1 MKNAIVVMS
10 FFLSLLLPGMI
21 FCGSA
26 CAQNVVYSE
35 TFASGTAYFSGS
47 PQYDNW
53 ASFRAQLATS
63 THTFTRATTSGSN
76 NPVGVSCTDPVIVT
90 QMADALRNGTPGS
103 WTCDS
108 RTWVVDTGC
117 GQTSAVEFN
126 ATGSTCQCDA
136 PGYIVRPHILN
147 ENWGGISTAT
157 CDAPTQ
163 TMRVTFEEK
172 GVTAVPIMS
181 FPGMIVFVVLA
192 GLGAFLLLMR
202 RKNTI

>member
-10 FFLSLLLPGMI
+10 FFLSLLLPGI
-21 FCGSA
+21 LICGSVS
-26 CAQNVVYSE
+26 AQDVVYSE
-35 TFASGTAYFSGS
+35 TFTSGTTYTAGS

-53 ASFRAQLATS
+53 VSFRAQLDTS
-63 THTFTRATTSGSN
+63 TNTFTRATISGSN

-108 RTWVVDTGC
+108 RTWAVGTGC
-117 GQTSAVEFN
+117 GQLSAVEFN
-126 ATGSTCQCDA
+126 ATGSNCSCDS

-147 ENWGGISTAT
+147 ENWGGINTAT

-163 TMRVTFEEK
+163 TMRVTFAEK
-172 GVTAVPIMS
+172 GVTAVPLMS
-181 FPGMIVFVVLA
+181 SMGMIVFMVLA
-192 GLGAFLLLMR
+192 GVSALLLLMR
-202 RKNTI
+202 RKNTT